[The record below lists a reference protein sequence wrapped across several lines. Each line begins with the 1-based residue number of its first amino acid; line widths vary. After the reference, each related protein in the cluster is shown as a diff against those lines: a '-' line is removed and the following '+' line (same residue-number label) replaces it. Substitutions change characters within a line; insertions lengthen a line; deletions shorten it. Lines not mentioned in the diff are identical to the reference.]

1 MGSIW
6 LGFRCTSHHFP
17 NRLRTTCRRRTS
29 LEYLGRK
36 CEGEA
41 ISEGTGE
48 GLGEGNIKKKRKK
61 ISQTLNS
68 YSFMEKKYN
77 DFRDMGV
84 WQKSFLLLIDIYS
97 IIKKFPADE
106 RFALTDQLK
115 RAANSV
121 VHNLAEGYGR
131 YESKD
136 KTRFY
141 KISRGSAFES
151 MSQIL
156 VAESQN
162 YLSTETSENII
173 ERYKKVIEEIN
184 ALIHH
189 LEK

>member
-1 MGSIW
+1 
-6 LGFRCTSHHFP
+6 
-17 NRLRTTCRRRTS
+17 
-29 LEYLGRK
+29 LGRQ
-36 CEGEA
+36 CEGEE
-41 ISEGTGE
+41 IGEGTGSGTGE

-84 WQKSFLLLIDIYS
+84 WQKSFLLLIDISS

-131 YESKD
+131 YEPKD

>member
-1 MGSIW
+1 MLQSF
-6 LGFRCTSHHFP
+6 LTFV
-17 NRLRTTCRRRTS
+17 
-29 LEYLGRK
+29 
-36 CEGEA
+36 
-41 ISEGTGE
+41 
-48 GLGEGNIKKKRKK
+48 
-61 ISQTLNS
+61 
-68 YSFMEKKYN
+68 FMEKKFN

-84 WQKSFLLLIDIYS
+84 WQKAFHLLIGVYDL
-97 IIKKFPADE
+97 IKRFPNDE

-131 YESKD
+131 YEPKD

-141 KISRGSAFES
+141 KIARGSAFET

-156 VAESQN
+156 VAETQN
-162 YLSTETSENII
+162 YLDTETSENMV
-173 ERYKKVIEEIN
+173 ERYKNVIEEIN

>member
-1 MGSIW
+1 
-6 LGFRCTSHHFP
+6 
-17 NRLRTTCRRRTS
+17 
-29 LEYLGRK
+29 
-36 CEGEA
+36 
-41 ISEGTGE
+41 
-48 GLGEGNIKKKRKK
+48 
-61 ISQTLNS
+61 
-68 YSFMEKKYN
+68 MEKKYN

-106 RFALTDQLK
+106 RLALTDQLK

-131 YESKD
+131 YEPKD

-141 KISRGSAFES
+141 KIARGSAFES

-162 YLSTETSENII
+162 YLSTEISENII